1 MSVIL
6 VIVVLAVLGAVVM
19 GNEALITGDI
29 DESVGVVVFAIVF
42 DAIIVTLIFCVI
54 SNFIVKKYEFRSEE
68 KLSNIKN
75 NIIFEISDRIRYKKR
90 ILNKLNS
97 FFEHKKQTISF
108 NKLMDLCSENST
120 SFDYYIAK
128 ENDSFMKT
136 RNELLESLDHIDSKR
151 FPEDLSQVTKYIEIL
166 QEEID
171 ALESTLSSLA
181 SSDKIGTDKIVTD
194 FCPKLSKKI
203 KCRKRKIALL
213 FSCLTIIFVA
223 ISAVLLST
231 NFTMF
236 LAENYHKQAL
246 NEHIQ
251 KLGYEHLLVN
261 DIEYEQI
268 FNIYNT
274 YNEYQYKTCSIE
286 IICDVP
292 YAECFV
298 ADMSAETNKLY
309 NEMNIEIKYLWAG
322 KTLWFENDDEYIV
335 NIIDTDGKEIKIN
348 CT

>member
-54 SNFIVKKYEFRSEE
+54 SSLIVKKHELRSEE
-68 KLSNIKN
+68 KLSNTKN

-97 FFEHKKQTISF
+97 FFEHKKQTVLFI
-108 NKLMDLCSENST
+108 KLMCLCSENST

-171 ALESTLSSLA
+171 VLESTLSSLA
-181 SSDKIGTDKIVTD
+181 SSDKIEIDKIVSD

-203 KCRKRKIALL
+203 KCRKRKNALL
-213 FSCLTIIFVA
+213 FSGLTIIFVSV
-223 ISAVLLST
+223 SAVLLST

-236 LAENYHKQAL
+236 LAENYHK
-246 NEHIQ
+246 NVFT
-251 KLGYEHLLVN
+251 EHLQASENYTLIVEN
-261 DIEYEQI
+261 VDYEEKFSSFFENTFETTDIYLKSEQPVS
-268 FNIYNT
+268 IYT
-274 YNEYQYKTCSIE
+274 DE
-286 IICDVP
+286 ILK
-292 YAECFV
+292 
-298 ADMSAETNKLY
+298 KLY
-309 NEMNIEIKYLWAG
+309 NDLNVGINYQWAMKKVYFEFLDDYQIIITDNIGGRISY
-322 KTLWFENDDEYIV
+322 
-335 NIIDTDGKEIKIN
+335 DGRDMY
-348 CT
+348 